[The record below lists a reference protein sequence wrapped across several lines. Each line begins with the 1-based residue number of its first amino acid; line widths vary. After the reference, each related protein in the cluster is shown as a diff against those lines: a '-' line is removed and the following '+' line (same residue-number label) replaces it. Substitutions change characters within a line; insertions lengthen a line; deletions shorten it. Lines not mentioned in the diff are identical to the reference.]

1 MGTRSKSK
9 AVANDQVNLSNE
21 EEDASSS
28 ITDFQRQVMEMLNT
42 MRAENL
48 QLREEV
54 NLLREQKG
62 TTPHSPVS
70 FQSQGAKEEERS
82 QSADLH
88 EENYSVNSDNVQTNI
103 LGSTDV
109 LQYLMNAPTAND
121 IPI

>member
-9 AVANDQVNLSNE
+9 TVSNDQVNLSNE

-62 TTPHSPVS
+62 TTPNSPVS

-82 QSADLH
+82 QSADMH
-88 EENYSVNSDNVQTNI
+88 EENY
-103 LGSTDV
+103 
-109 LQYLMNAPTAND
+109 
-121 IPI
+121 